1 LAERKDSDRKK
12 KAKPESEDSGKKTA
26 RRRRKDAE
34 SAAKRKKSGKSTRR
48 KKTSRAA
55 PAGKKSTARKTGGGG
70 KGRKSGKPARTKKA
84 PGRAGRRA
92 KADKGTRD
100 MEPEGIRLPG
110 ELGIIPL
117 RDTVIFPYMIA
128 PLVIGRA
135 KSLQLVDQAANTDRL
150 VGLAAQARPDVEEP
164 TPKDLNTV
172 GTAATI
178 LKMLKF
184 PDGSTRVLVQ
194 GTSRIKIESFIQ
206 EKPYL
211 KARISPIPEMADT
224 TVETQALLRSVSDIF
239 GKIVGLSPH
248 LPDELQVAVMNI
260 DNPSRAADLIASN
273 INLSTR
279 EKQDVLETFDTNSR
293 LTKLIEYL
301 HRELQ
306 VLELGSKIQSD
317 VKSELDKTQ
326 REYYLREQLKA
337 IRRELGE
344 TDERTIEIEELK
356 QKIEAA
362 NMPREAREAAEKE
375 LDRLQKMPPQAAEYT
390 VSRTYLDWLIGLPWA
405 VSTEDML
412 DVEKAKLILD
422 EDHYDL
428 DKVKERVLEFL
439 AVRRLKSEIKG
450 PILCFVGP
458 PGVGKTSLGK
468 SIARALGR
476 KFTRLSLGGIRDEAE
491 IRGHRRTYV
500 GALPGRIV
508 QGVRKAGSRNAL
520 FMLDEIDKIGADF
533 RGDPAAALL
542 EVLDPEQNSSFSDHY
557 LEVPFDLSKV
567 MFITTANVTTTV
579 PSPLLDRMEV
589 IELPGYTDEEKLG
602 IAVRYLVPRQLEANG
617 LTPKMLEFRDDAIR
631 LLISEY
637 TREAGV
643 RNLEREIG
651 NIARKVA
658 RRVAEGRTRK
668 VRVKAVDVHD
678 FLGPRK
684 VFREV
689 AERTM
694 VPGVATG
701 IAWTESGGDIIFVE
715 ASMMK
720 GGKSLILTGRLG
732 DVMRES
738 AQAGLTYVRSKAQE
752 LKVDEDFYEK
762 HDLHIHV
769 PHGGVPKDGPS
780 AGVTIATSLVS
791 LLTGKP
797 VKADVAMTGE
807 VTLKGRVLPV
817 GGIKEK
823 ILAGKR
829 AGIGTVILPSKNEK
843 DLSEVPEVV
852 RKGLDFVFVDSL
864 DEVFKAAL
872 G

>member
-1 LAERKDSDRKK
+1 LPKSTKQSAKK
-12 KAKPESEDSGKKTA
+12 KQV
-26 RRRRKDAE
+26 
-34 SAAKRKKSGKSTRR
+34 
-48 KKTSRAA
+48 
-55 PAGKKSTARKTGGGG
+55 KTGVKTGV
-70 KGRKSGKPARTKKA
+70 KKRTK
-84 PGRAGRRA
+84 A
-92 KADKGTRD
+92 KKPKVETEGTR
-100 MEPEGIRLPG
+100 LPS

-135 KSLQLVDQAANTDRL
+135 KSLQLVDEAANTDRL
-150 VGLAAQARPDVEEP
+150 VGLATQVKPDIEDPAPEE
-164 TPKDLNTV
+164 LNDV

-194 GTSRIKIESFIQ
+194 GTSRVRLSGFTQKE
-206 EKPYL
+206 PYM
-211 KARISPIPEMADT
+211 KAQIDPVPEVPDS

-273 INLSTR
+273 INLSTS
-279 EKQDVLETFDTNSR
+279 EKQEMLETFDTKER
-293 LTKLIEYL
+293 LRKLITFL
-301 HRELQ
+301 NRELQ
-306 VLELGSKIQSD
+306 VLELGSKIQSQ
-317 VKSELDKTQ
+317 VKTELDKSQ

-344 TDERTIEIEELK
+344 TDELTIEIEELK
-356 QKIEAA
+356 HKIEAA
-362 NMPREAREAAEKE
+362 GMPEEAKQAAEKE
-375 LDRLQKMPPQAAEYT
+375 LDRLSKMPPQAAEYT
-390 VSRTYLDWLIGLPWA
+390 VSRTYLDWLISMPWA
-405 VSTEDML
+405 KETVDVVN
-412 DVEKAKLILD
+412 VEKAKQILD

-428 DKVKERVLEFL
+428 DKVKERILEFL
-439 AVRRLKSEIKG
+439 AVRKLKKQTKG

-476 KFTRLSLGGIRDEAE
+476 EFTRISLGGIRDEAE

-500 GALPGRIV
+500 GALPGRII
-508 QGVRKAGSRNAL
+508 QGIRKAGSKNTL
-520 FMLDEIDKIGADF
+520 FMLDEVDKIGADF

-542 EVLDPEQNSSFSDHY
+542 EVLDPEQNSFFSDHY
-557 LEVPFDLSKV
+557 LEVPFDLSRV
-567 MFITTANVTTTV
+567 MFITTANVLFTV
-579 PSPLLDRMEV
+579 PPALLDRMEV
-589 IELPGYTDEEKLG
+589 IELPGYTDEEKVQ
-602 IAVRYLVPRQLEANG
+602 IAHEYLIPRQMEAHG
-617 LTPKMLEFRDDAIR
+617 LMPKNIEFKDEALR

-637 TREAGV
+637 TREAGL

-658 RRVAEGRTRK
+658 RKVAEGR
-668 VRVKAVDVHD
+668 KAKTIVSKSTVPEL
-678 FLGPRK
+678 LGPRK
-684 VFREV
+684 FFREV

-715 ASMMK
+715 SSIVR
-720 GGKSLILTGRLG
+720 GGKSLTLTGRLG

-738 AQAGLTYVRSKAQE
+738 AQAALTYVREKADE
-752 LKVDEDFYEK
+752 LSIDPDFY
-762 HDLHIHV
+762 DNSDIHIHV

-791 LLTGKP
+791 LLTGIP
-797 VKADVAMTGE
+797 VRADVAMTGE
-807 VTLKGRVLPV
+807 ITLKGKVLPV

-823 ILAGKR
+823 ILAARR
-829 AGIGTVILPSKNEK
+829 AGISKVILPTRNNK
-843 DLSEVPEVV
+843 DLSEVPDIVK
-852 RKGLDFVFVDSL
+852 KGLSFTFVDNL
-864 DEVFKAAL
+864 DEVLRQAL
-872 G
+872 E